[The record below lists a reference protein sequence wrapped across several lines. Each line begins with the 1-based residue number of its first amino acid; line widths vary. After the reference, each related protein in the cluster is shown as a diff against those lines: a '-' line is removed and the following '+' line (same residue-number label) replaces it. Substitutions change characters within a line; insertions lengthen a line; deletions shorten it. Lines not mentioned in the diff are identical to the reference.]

1 MINLMI
7 EIEMFIRIKK
17 KKQFHNN
24 RNMNI
29 QDKNN
34 YKNNKYFKL
43 NRIKQMKEIEKEY
56 FKLLM
61 INREK
66 YKKIKGIRN

>member
-1 MINLMI
+1 MKILAKIN
-7 EIEMFIRIKK
+7 F
-17 KKQFHNN
+17 
-24 RNMNI
+24 
-29 QDKNN
+29 KN
-34 YKNNKYFKL
+34 KKYFKL
-43 NRIKQMKEIEKEY
+43 NKIKQMKEKEKGY